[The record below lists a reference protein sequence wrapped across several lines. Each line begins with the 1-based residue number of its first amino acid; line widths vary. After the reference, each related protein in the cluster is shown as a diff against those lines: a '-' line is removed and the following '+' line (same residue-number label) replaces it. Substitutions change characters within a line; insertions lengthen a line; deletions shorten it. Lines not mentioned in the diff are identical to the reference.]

1 MLLLSSDFFQ
11 HISKYQAV
19 FSQIEYFLRDDKL
32 TFSIIQLPPPP
43 CAPSPPG
50 SDATVISAD
59 YILLCFDT
67 AENGRE

>member
-11 HISKYQAV
+11 HLSKYQAV
-19 FSQIEYFLRDDKL
+19 FSKIEYFLRDDKL
-32 TFSIIQLPPPP
+32 TFSISQSGEATAPP
-43 CAPSPPG
+43 PPG

-67 AENGRE
+67 AENGRG

>member
-11 HISKYQAV
+11 HISKHQAI
-19 FSQIEYFLRDDKL
+19 FSKIEYFLRDDKL
-32 TFSIIQLPPPP
+32 DFFHQS
-43 CAPSPPG
+43 

-67 AENGRE
+67 AENGRG